1 MGGPAQSGGQVGSQ
15 RSLSM
20 TVRGVLRRAVD
31 VYRDQP
37 QTAQRLRHQ
46 LDRLDEPLRVAIAG
60 KVKAG
65 KSTLLNALVGE
76 LIAPTD
82 AGECTR
88 VVTWYCDGHSP
99 KIVMDPKEG
108 SPAQLPVNRRDGALI
123 IDMQGAPAESLN
135 RLVVHWPSP
144 SLRDTTLIDTPGIA
158 SMSTGT
164 SRRTVSFL
172 SPEDDSPTE
181 ADAVIY
187 LMRHLHATDAEFL
200 ESFRDRRVGRASS
213 VNTVAVLSRA
223 DEIGAGRVD
232 AMFSAKTIAQR
243 YRKDPT
249 LSGLCQGVVPVAGL
263 LAQTGRTLRQAE
275 FDTLAALARRPR
287 EEVDR
292 LLLSTDRFLRAAS
305 DADAV
310 TQPGESSEARSRLL
324 ARFGLFGL
332 RLSMTLIRQGTDGPA
347 ALADELV
354 RRSGLDELRELLNT
368 QFTERRDLLKARSA
382 LLALTAVLHENTR
395 ADTGNLVGEVERIL
409 AGAHEFAELRLL
421 SVLRSGAISLPTLE
435 LDEAERLLGGSGG
448 AAAVRLGQPPSSGT
462 EELRKAALEALSRWR
477 RRGENP
483 LSSRAVADACRV
495 VVRSCEGMVARLTGS
510 QGASDGPGDR

>member
-1 MGGPAQSGGQVGSQ
+1 MSGPVQVGGQ
-15 RSLSM
+15 RSLSV

-37 QTAQRLRHQ
+37 QTAQWLRHQ

-76 LIAPTD
+76 RIAPTD

-88 VVTWYCDGHSP
+88 VVTWYCDGPSP
-99 KIVMDPKEG
+99 KIVMHPREG
-108 SPAQLPVNRRDGALI
+108 PLTPLPVNRQDGALI
-123 IDMQGAPAESLN
+123 IDLQGTPTEALN
-135 RLVVHWPSP
+135 RLVVHWPSQ
-144 SLRDTTLIDTPGIA
+144 SLRTATLIDTPGIA
-158 SMSTGT
+158 SMSTEI
-164 SRRTVSFL
+164 SRRTLAFL
-172 SPEDDSPTE
+172 TPEDDSPTE

-200 ESFRDRRVGRASS
+200 ESFRDQGVGRASS
-213 VNTVAVLSRA
+213 VNTIAVLSRA
-223 DEIGAGRVD
+223 DEIGGGRVD

-249 LSGLCQGVVPVAGL
+249 LRGLCQGVVPVAGL

-275 FDTLAALARRPR
+275 FDALTELSRAPR
-287 EEVDR
+287 EEVDG
-292 LLLSTDRFLRAAS
+292 LLLSTDRFLRA
-305 DADAV
+305 DCAV
-310 TQPGESSEARSRLL
+310 SPTVAVPAIHPMEGSGGRSELL

-332 RLSMTLIRQGTDGPA
+332 RLSVTLIRQGTDTPS
-347 ALADELV
+347 ALAEELV
-354 RRSGLDELRELLNT
+354 RRSGLDELRQVLNT

-382 LLALTAVLHENTR
+382 LLALDSVLHGDSR
-395 ADTGNLVGEVERIL
+395 ADSGPLRGEVERIL

-421 SVLRSGAISLPTLE
+421 SALRSGAIILPKAE

-448 AAAVRLGQPPSSGT
+448 ATEVRLGQPLGSGAD
-462 EELRKAALEALSRWR
+462 ELRQAALEALARWR
-477 RRGENP
+477 RRAENP
-483 LSSRAVADACRV
+483 FSGRALADACRV
-495 VVRSCEGMVARLTGS
+495 VVRSCEGIVARR
-510 QGASDGPGDR
+510 ASDS